1 MLRLELYGDTLR
13 FGNAVLKGVSVR
25 ADAQRNRDRIVEVAR
40 ALFRAKGFDA
50 VSMDEVAKGAEV
62 GPGTLYRHFPTKES
76 LYDAVLEAWAGKV
89 NAAVDRALSL
99 DAPARERLLTWLT
112 DYAAMLTEHKG
123 AAARITA
130 ALGDPGSPFAAKCT
144 TYVNANQRLIDGLD
158 SALRPGVEAMQISR
172 LVGGMAAVA
181 DNSELP
187 ADSVASM
194 LAIVADGLLAP

>member
-1 MLRLELYGDTLR
+1 M
-13 FGNAVLKGVSVR
+13 R

-40 ALFRAKGFDA
+40 ALFRVKGFES
-50 VSMDEVAKGAEV
+50 VSMDEVAKAAGV

-76 LYDAVLEAWAGKV
+76 LYDAVLEAWAEKV
-89 NAAVDRALSL
+89 NAAVERALTL
-99 DAPARERLLTWLT
+99 DAPAREQLVTWLT

-130 ALGDPGSPFAAKCT
+130 ALGDPGSPFAAKCQ
-144 TYVNANQRLIDGLD
+144 TYLGANQRVIDALD

-172 LVGGMAAVA
+172 LVGGVAAVV

-187 ADSVASM
+187 GDAAASM
-194 LAIVADGLLAP
+194 LEIVADGLLTS

>member
-1 MLRLELYGDTLR
+1 
-13 FGNAVLKGVSVR
+13 VR

-40 ALFRAKGFDA
+40 GFFRARGFDA
-50 VSMDEVAKGAEV
+50 VSMDEVAKGAGV

-76 LYDAVLEAWAGKV
+76 LYDAILEAWAERV
-89 NAAVDRALSL
+89 NGAVDQALAL
-99 DAPARERLLTWLT
+99 EAPARVQLLTWLT

-130 ALGDPGSPFAAKCT
+130 ALGDPGSPFAAKCQ
-144 TYVNANQRLIDGLD
+144 TYLNANQRLIDGLD
-158 SALRPGVEAMQISR
+158 SALRPGVEAMQICR
-172 LVGGMAAVA
+172 LVGGVAAVV

-187 ADSVASM
+187 ADSVTAM

>member
-1 MLRLELYGDTLR
+1 
-13 FGNAVLKGVSVR
+13 VR

-40 ALFRAKGFDA
+40 ALVRAKGFDA
-50 VSMDEVAKGAEV
+50 VSMDEVAKGAQV

-89 NAAVDRALSL
+89 NAAVDSALAL
-99 DAPARERLLTWLT
+99 DAPARVQLLTWLT

-123 AAARITA
+123 AAVRITA
-130 ALGDPGSPFAAKCT
+130 ALGDPGSPFAVKCQ
-144 TYVNANQRLIDGLD
+144 TYLNANQRLIDGLG

-172 LVGGMAAVA
+172 LVGGVAAVV

-187 ADSVASM
+187 ADSVAPM
-194 LAIVADGLLAP
+194 LVIVADGLLAP

>member
-1 MLRLELYGDTLR
+1 M
-13 FGNAVLKGVSVR
+13 R
-25 ADAQRNRDRIVEVAR
+25 ADAQRNRDKIVEVAR
-40 ALFRAKGFDA
+40 AFFRAKGFDA

-76 LYDAVLEAWAGKV
+76 LYDAVLESWAEKV

-99 DAPARERLLTWLT
+99 NGSAREQLMTWLT
-112 DYAAMLTEHKG
+112 DYAAMLTENKG

-130 ALGDPGSPFAAKCT
+130 ALGDPGSPFAGKCR

-172 LVGGMAAVA
+172 LVGGLAAVA

-187 ADSVASM
+187 PESVAPM
-194 LAIVADGLLAP
+194 LAVVADGLLAP

>member
-1 MLRLELYGDTLR
+1 
-13 FGNAVLKGVSVR
+13 VR

-40 ALFRAKGFDA
+40 ALVRAKGFDA
-50 VSMDEVAKGAEV
+50 VSMDEIAKGAEV

-89 NAAVDRALSL
+89 NATVDRALSL
-99 DAPARERLLTWLT
+99 DASARERLLTWLT

-130 ALGDPGSPFAAKCT
+130 ALGDPGSPFAAKCQ

-172 LVGGMAAVA
+172 LVGGVAVVV

-187 ADSVASM
+187 ADSMAPM
-194 LAIVADGLLAP
+194 LAIVADGLPAP

>member
-1 MLRLELYGDTLR
+1 MDLEGL
-13 FGNAVLKGVSVR
+13 VSVR

-40 ALFRAKGFDA
+40 ALFRVKGYES
-50 VSMDEVAKGAEV
+50 VSMDEVAKAAEV

-76 LYDAVLEAWAGKV
+76 LYDAVLEAWAEKV
-89 NAAVDRALSL
+89 NAAVERALAL
-99 DAPARERLLTWLT
+99 DAPAREQLVTWLT

-130 ALGDPGSPFAAKCT
+130 ALGDPGSPFAAKCQ
-144 TYVNANQRLIDGLD
+144 TYLGANQRVIKALD

-172 LVGGMAAVA
+172 LVGGVAAVV

-187 ADSVASM
+187 ADAAASM
-194 LAIVADGLLAP
+194 LAIVADGLLAS

>member
-1 MLRLELYGDTLR
+1 M
-13 FGNAVLKGVSVR
+13 R

-40 ALFRAKGFDA
+40 GFFRAKGFDA
-50 VSMDEVAKGAEV
+50 VSMDEVAKGAGV

-76 LYDAVLEAWAGKV
+76 LYDAVLESWAEKV
-89 NAAVDRALSL
+89 NAAVDRAIAL
-99 DAPARERLLTWLT
+99 DAPARVRLVTWLT

-130 ALGDPGSPFAAKCT
+130 ALGDPGSPFAAKCQ
-144 TYVNANQRLIDGLD
+144 TYLGANQRLIDGLD

-172 LVGGMAAVA
+172 LVGGVAAVV

-187 ADSVASM
+187 ADSVAPM